1 MSMSLFLRST
11 SLRLAIFLAA
21 SPIVTPPLAHADDPA
36 QKLLAQAASIA
47 LTIQTL
53 QANILLTRQSANQP
67 ELRTAGSITLMK
79 PNNALV
85 RLTGNDPAVPHL
97 VASDGIHLFNFVDDT
112 TYTEDSID
120 ARGASLN
127 APWWNLPLRFF
138 FTQSVAVFGTAPDPT
153 AISTLLPDET
163 INGQTFHVLS
173 IRGMKPFAYTE
184 KLYLTAQFV
193 LERVV
198 VSFGAGL
205 KPSAIFRCEL
215 SNVRL
220 NQPLRPAAFH
230 FVPPPQAKLK
240 DHDLSA
246 GMLALGSAAPPFRL
260 PSLNGT
266 TVSLADQRHG
276 AKATLVNFWYLNC
289 PPCRLENPEFE
300 KIYQQFNAQGLNIV
314 AIDKGDPP
322 AAITTYVRHAALTYP
337 ILLGGEETSQS
348 IFAHYR
354 ISTFPGT
361 YLLDADGH
369 IVYRATGEDIA
380 GLRQVLTKLGFK

>member
-1 MSMSLFLRST
+1 MSLFLRST
-11 SLRLAIFLAA
+11 SLRLAILLAA
-21 SPIVTPPLAHADDPA
+21 SHLVTPPLAHADDPA
-36 QKLLAQAASIA
+36 QKLLAHAASLA
-47 LTIQTL
+47 LATQTL
-53 QANILLTRQSANQP
+53 QADILLTRQSANQP
-67 ELRTAGSITLMK
+67 ELRATGSITLMK

-85 RLTGNDPAVPHL
+85 HLTGNDPAVPRL
-97 VASDGIHLFNFVDDT
+97 IASDGVHLFNFVDDT

-127 APWWNLPLRFF
+127 EPWWNLPLRFF
-138 FTQSVAVFGTAPDPT
+138 FTQSVAVFGTTPDPT
-153 AISTLLPDET
+153 ATSTLLPDET
-163 INGQTFHVLS
+163 INGQTFHVIS
-173 IRGMKPFAYTE
+173 IRGEKPFAYTE

-193 LERVV
+193 LERAI
-198 VSFGAGL
+198 VSFGDGP
-205 KPSAIFRCEL
+205 KPRTIFRCEL

-220 NQPLRPAAFH
+220 NQPLQPAAFH
-230 FVPPPQAKLK
+230 FVPPPQARLK
-240 DHDLSA
+240 QHDLNA

-300 KIYQQFNAQGLNIV
+300 KIYQQFHAQGFNIL

-322 AAITTYVRHAALTYP
+322 AAITTYARHAGLTYP

-348 IFAHYR
+348 VFARYR

-361 YLLDADGH
+361 YLLNADGR

-380 GLRQVLTKLGFK
+380 GLRQALAKLGFK